1 MSLGGDT
8 EKMREMTG
16 LDITAEEL
24 RESEGSTPLDSEGLR
39 EALVRKKVR
48 EKKKVESTA
57 AAMDAYK
64 EYMRGQGKLSPLMEK
79 QLDYIRNRGQFS
91 TEDVKK
97 IQEEAKKQRSDDF
110 LETLLEESK
119 KATEIKEKYDVLV
132 DEMKALDA
140 QYEAGEISME
150 ELQTH
155 ADRIADKIDNMKAED
170 RQGAGVDLGVF
181 FGE

>member
-1 MSLGGDT
+1 
-8 EKMREMTG
+8 
-16 LDITAEEL
+16 
-24 RESEGSTPLDSEGLR
+24 
-39 EALVRKKVR
+39 
-48 EKKKVESTA
+48 
-57 AAMDAYK
+57 
-64 EYMRGQGKLSPLMEK
+64 MEK